1 MGMKGLL
8 VKDWYMTLRYG
19 KFMLVITV
27 IYAFVSA
34 FSSMA
39 LSFGLIN
46 VMLGSMLVKTLMA
59 YEEQNRWDCMAVCL
73 PVTAKCIVAEKY
85 VMGLISIAFTA
96 VLTSGVMFAAS
107 CLSGRGEGLPFGSNL
122 LFLTAAGILW
132 LSLELPV
139 LFRFGVNKGR
149 IWFVVL
155 VALAAGILGG
165 GGAGI
170 SGMDPAQKEMAAGL
184 VAGMGPLAAAVM
196 FVISAGL
203 MLISSRLSVR
213 FYRKRE
219 F

>member
-59 YEEQNRWDCMAVCL
+59 YEEQNRWDCMAVSL

-85 VMGLISIAFTA
+85 LMHLISIAFTA
-96 VLTSGVMFAAS
+96 VLTSRVMFAAS

-149 IWFVVL
+149 IWL

-165 GGAGI
+165 GGAGT